1 MPLVHWSPARAR
13 WSRPGSRRD
22 KCDKWH
28 VETHDEWGGG
38 GSRSYQPLRLVALW
52 GCCVYL
58 TATMMRLA
66 FSALLPALAA
76 AQVCVSDISG
86 DGEVRRT
93 RPRSLRLRPCYPP
106 ALRVLPRRR
115 RPLARDPQRINPRPH
130 ARDLSS
136 TRRQAGVLTCFSSF
150 LVCRL
155 AWTVSWL
162 DRE

>member
-1 MPLVHWSPARAR
+1 
-13 WSRPGSRRD
+13 
-22 KCDKWH
+22 
-28 VETHDEWGGG
+28 VETTLGGG
-38 GSRSYQPLRLVALW
+38 GSRSLPRLVALW

-155 AWTVSWL
+155 AWTVRWL